1 MRKIVIFT
9 LVLTA
14 ALILFSVVLA
24 VSFSADTTKFQT
36 IRILADGSVEPSS
49 APIQRDGNTY
59 YFTGNVYASP
69 HVQSAFVVEKDNI
82 VINGAGYTLQGTFN
96 GTKDVEWTV
105 GQGPYNETE
114 ALPWTVG
121 IDLTDRSQ
129 GNLTIRNLNVKNFS
143 IGLFIWTSNNTITG
157 NSVTDNVVGI
167 MLSESSNSIIGNYIA
182 NNEEG
187 VFLAVNSAGCY
198 AENMTCYRNSLV
210 NNVKQVSGCQCTDPV
225 ENCTTYSTNIWDN
238 DKEGNY
244 WSDYTGVDNDKNG
257 KGDSPYII
265 DIKNQDRYPLME
277 SAASLPTANPEFP
290 TTLVL
295 TAVASVAVVGAGLLF
310 YFRKHNH

>member
-1 MRKIVIFT
+1 
-9 LVLTA
+9 
-14 ALILFSVVLA
+14 
-24 VSFSADTTKFQT
+24 
-36 IRILADGSVEPSS
+36 
-49 APIQRDGNTY
+49 
-59 YFTGNVYASP
+59 
-69 HVQSAFVVEKDNI
+69 VQSAFVVEKDNI

-167 MLSESSNSIIGNYIA
+167 MLSESSNNIIGNYIA

-187 VFLAVNSAGCY
+187 IFLAVNSAGCY